1 MWLWSWLC
9 GGFWFL
15 HLRAGSRFTHL
26 PSDGYPER
34 WAQPVS
40 PASRLALITW
50 SQETP
55 RSLGVFL
62 LFGSADD
69 SASLYKSSKS
79 EYSLSHFTANHPKKK
94 KILFGS
100 SSKQTLSIMASDCYC
115 YTLINIE
122 FSYSLTITTGLL
134 FPEHGRRL
142 RLWPG
147 YSHHCSSCSCILL
160 PQVSASSQCSSH
172 NGGLMIVDI
181 AYPPPLL
188 TTNLVL

>member
-1 MWLWSWLC
+1 MCFCCSVQQMIQLVYIN
-9 GGFWFL
+9 
-15 HLRAGSRFTHL
+15 L
-26 PSDGYPER
+26 PSQNIPFH
-34 WAQPVS
+34 
-40 PASRLALITW
+40 T
-50 SQETP
+50 SQQIIQ
-55 RSLGVFL
+55 
-62 LFGSADD
+62 
-69 SASLYKSSKS
+69 
-79 EYSLSHFTANHPKKK
+79 KKK